1 MGFSKSSIETLVRK
15 GFIEKY
21 DTTVERDPFATR
33 VFEQD
38 QKQQLTQEQQDAYD
52 AILET
57 INKGEQR
64 IFYYMA

>member
-21 DTTVERDPFATR
+21 DTTVERDPLQHGYLNR
-33 VFEQD
+33 S
-38 QKQQLTQEQQDAYD
+38 KQQLTQEQQDAYD

-57 INKGEQR
+57 INKE
-64 IFYYMA
+64 